1 MIIFIKSIREDAEK
15 PLSTNIFEII
25 YQHDREYRNANPIY
39 YMSQDTLYSFDLDS
53 DTETA
58 LFTIEGLD
66 SGSAVY
72 YSKTS
77 TEEYFLIG
85 CLNNYMYEIIDIQ
98 GNIITQQPYSTEYPK
113 SSFTC
118 SIRKT
123 NSNSVEIGQIL
134 NVGDDLYKYRIIH
147 LDYKAIITMS

>member
-72 YSKTS
+72 YSKTN
-77 TEEYFLIG
+77 T
-85 CLNNYMYEIIDIQ
+85 
-98 GNIITQQPYSTEYPK
+98 
-113 SSFTC
+113 
-118 SIRKT
+118 
-123 NSNSVEIGQIL
+123 
-134 NVGDDLYKYRIIH
+134 
-147 LDYKAIITMS
+147 